1 MAEAEREETPGPD
14 GNGRARFEK
23 EALVHLDALYR
34 TAYRL
39 TGTPEDAE
47 DLVQE
52 TYLKAYR
59 AFHQFQPG
67 TNARAWLYKILRN
80 SFVNRYERGKRE
92 AGAVPLDDMEAVL
105 GAPDPDLGCS
115 PKDYDALLRRVL
127 EDDVHAA
134 LLGLPE
140 AYRTVV
146 ILADLEDLAYREIAE
161 AVEVPIGTVMSRLF
175 RGRRALRR
183 RLTDAARRHGIDPGP
198 APGAAPKAA
207 PKTAPKTSRDGR
219 PAEG

>member
-1 MAEAEREETPGPD
+1 MADAKREKTSGPGE
-14 GNGRARFEK
+14 NGQARFEK

-59 AFHQFQPG
+59 AFHQYRPG

-80 SFVNRYERGKRE
+80 SFAGRYERGKRE
-92 AGAVPLDDMEAVL
+92 AGAIPLDDMEAVL
-105 GAPDPDLGCS
+105 GAPDPDLGYS

-127 EDDVHAA
+127 EDDVHTALAA
-134 LLGLPE
+134 LPE

-146 ILADLEDLAYREIAE
+146 VLADLEDLAYREIAE
-161 AVEVPIGTVMSRLF
+161 VLEAPIGTVMSRLH

-183 RLTDAARRHGIDPGP
+183 HLTDAARRHGIDPGP
-198 APGAAPKAA
+198 PPAASRGERGAEK
-207 PKTAPKTSRDGR
+207 
-219 PAEG
+219 

>member
-1 MAEAEREETPGPD
+1 MLDAARDKTPGPD
-14 GNGRARFEK
+14 TNGQARFEK

-39 TGTPEDAE
+39 TGTREDAE

-59 AFHQFQPG
+59 AFHQYTPG
-67 TNARAWLYKILRN
+67 TNARAWLYRILRN
-80 SFVNRYERGKRE
+80 SFVNRYERNKRE
-92 AGAVPLDDMEAVL
+92 AGTVPLEDMEAVL
-105 GAPDPDLGCS
+105 GAPDPDLGLT
-115 PKDYDALLRRVL
+115 PRDYDAMLGRVL

-134 LLGLPE
+134 LSALPE

-146 ILADLEDLAYREIAE
+146 ILADLEDLAYREIAD
-161 AVEVPIGTVMSRLF
+161 AMEVPIGTVMSRLH

-183 RLTDAARRHGIDPGP
+183 HLTDAARRHGIDPGR
-198 APGAAPKAA
+198 AAEA
-207 PKTAPKTSRDGR
+207 
-219 PAEG
+219 